1 MADIRNV
8 SSGQL
13 RQASDVNVEYVNITS
28 LANKTVFNI
37 KNQVITIQ
45 VYEDMFSPFITG
57 SLIVKDSLDLI
68 NNLPFSGMEYLEME
82 IFTPTLDVEL
92 KDQGIISG
100 KFYIYKITER
110 EYIAEKNLVYQL
122 HFISS
127 EAVQD
132 LSNYSSR
139 AYEGKV
145 SDIVAKLIKQTP
157 GLESEKALV
166 IEPTKNNTKFVS
178 NYWSPIKCINYLL
191 QQAVT
196 TNGSSTYNFFE
207 NRAGFNF
214 VSLDYLNDLK
224 PYQEFVYGTTKDD
237 VEKGGGSHRNI
248 TRDFKKVLELTVP
261 TGFDYIDR
269 IRSGTYASR
278 MIVHDMTTKRY
289 KTINYDYLKKF
300 GEEKETRLNKFAITT
315 NQVLAKVNATIMV
328 DEVANQVFSGYGDVS
343 TYKVQQ
349 DRVSRLKQAEAN
361 KVTIR
366 VKGRTD
372 YTVGMKI
379 NLTVY
384 TPKPTRETDT
394 PDDTIDKMHSGNYLI
409 SAINHVIDKE
419 NHECFMEII
428 KDSLI
433 FDLTTGKTS

>member
-1 MADIRNV
+1 MAENRDI
-8 SSGQL
+8 SSGEL
-13 RQASDVNVEYVNITS
+13 RQAGDVNVGYVKITS
-28 LANKTVFNI
+28 MANNTFFNI

-45 VYEDMFSPFITG
+45 IYEDMFSPFITG
-57 SLIVKDSLDLI
+57 SLIIKDSLDLI

-82 IFTPTLDVEL
+82 IFTPTLDVAL

-196 TNGSSTYNFFE
+196 PNNSSTYNFFE

-237 VEKGGGSHRNI
+237 VQKSGGSHRNI

>member
-1 MADIRNV
+1 MAENRDI
-8 SSGQL
+8 SSGEL
-13 RQASDVNVEYVNITS
+13 RQAGDVNIGYVRITS
-28 LANKTVFNI
+28 MANNTYFNI

-45 VYEDMFSPFITG
+45 IYEDMFSPFMTG
-57 SLIVKDSLDLI
+57 SLIIKDSLDLI
-68 NNLPFSGMEYLEME
+68 NALPFSGMEYLEME
-82 IFTPTLDVEL
+82 VFTPTLDTEL
-92 KDQGIISG
+92 KDQAIIKG

-139 AYEGKV
+139 AFEGKI
-145 SDIVAKLIKQTP
+145 SDIAAKLIKQTP
-157 GLESEKALV
+157 GLESDKALV
-166 IEPTKNNTKFVS
+166 IEPTKNNTKFIS
-178 NYWSPIKCINYLL
+178 NYWSPIKCINFLL

-196 TNGSSTYNFFE
+196 PNNSTTYNFFE

-214 VSLDYLNDLK
+214 VSLDYLNDMK

-237 VEKGGGSHRNI
+237 IESGGGSHRNL
-248 TRDFKKVLELTVP
+248 TRDYKKVLELSVP
-261 TGFDYIDR
+261 SGFDYIDR

-278 MIVHDMTTKRY
+278 MIAHDMTTKRY

-300 GEEKETRLNKFAITT
+300 GEEKETRLNKFPITT
-315 NQVLAKVNATIMV
+315 ENVLAKVNATIMV
-328 DEVANQVFSGYGDVS
+328 DEIANQVFSGYGDVS
-343 TYKVQQ
+343 NYKVQQ
-349 DRVSRLKQAEAN
+349 DRVSRMKQAEAN
-361 KVTIR
+361 KVTIT

-394 PDDTIDKMHSGNYLI
+394 AEDTIDKVHSGNYLI

-419 NHECFMEII
+419 KHECFMEII

-433 FDLTTGKTS
+433 FDLNTGKTS

>member
-1 MADIRNV
+1 M
-8 SSGQL
+8 L
-13 RQASDVNVEYVNITS
+13 
-28 LANKTVFNI
+28 F
-37 KNQVITIQ
+37 
-45 VYEDMFSPFITG
+45 
-57 SLIVKDSLDLI
+57 
-68 NNLPFSGMEYLEME
+68 
-82 IFTPTLDVEL
+82 
-92 KDQGIISG
+92 
-100 KFYIYKITER
+100 
-110 EYIAEKNLVYQL
+110 
-122 HFISS
+122 
-127 EAVQD
+127 
-132 LSNYSSR
+132 
-139 AYEGKV
+139 
-145 SDIVAKLIKQTP
+145 
-157 GLESEKALV
+157 
-166 IEPTKNNTKFVS
+166 
-178 NYWSPIKCINYLL
+178 
-191 QQAVT
+191 
-196 TNGSSTYNFFE
+196 
-207 NRAGFNF
+207 
-214 VSLDYLNDLK
+214 
-224 PYQEFVYGTTKDD
+224 
-237 VEKGGGSHRNI
+237 
-248 TRDFKKVLELTVP
+248 
-261 TGFDYIDR
+261 
-269 IRSGTYASR
+269 RS
-278 MIVHDMTTKRY
+278 
-289 KTINYDYLKKF
+289 
-300 GEEKETRLNKFAITT
+300 EEKETRLNKFAITT

>member
-1 MADIRNV
+1 MAENRDI
-8 SSGQL
+8 SSGEL
-13 RQASDVNVEYVNITS
+13 RQAGDVNVGYVRITS
-28 LANKTVFNI
+28 MANNTFFNI

-57 SLIVKDSLDLI
+57 SLIIKDSLDLI

-82 IFTPTLDVEL
+82 IFTPTIDLEL
-92 KDQGIISG
+92 KDQGIIKG

-157 GLESEKALV
+157 GLESDKALV